1 MTKTAQKLL
10 EELERL
16 PKEEQEARAS
26 SYLED
31 LQRRHGGRDASQE
44 EREEAVEPYSSFK
57 VLREARLP
65 GPSDASVTYERE
77 LYGREGPLDA

>member
-31 LQRRHGGRDASQE
+31 LQRRHRGRDASE
-44 EREEAVEPYSSFK
+44 EREAAVEPYSSFK
-57 VLREARLP
+57 VLREARLS